1 MDNDMDVLAEE
12 IKETEGKL
20 IELKKEYRERRTEGL
35 RLALEAR
42 KEAELAVREEM
53 KSLGMLQQYR
63 SVCNAQTKASYL
75 CR

>member
-12 IKETEGKL
+12 IKETESKL

-53 KSLGMLQQYR
+53 KSLGMFQQSSAAFTPYR
-63 SVCNAQTKASYL
+63 FRL
-75 CR
+75 